1 VIAVIVIVAVALIAA
16 SHHHGRHYE
25 RNRRSG
31 LTISES
37 MRGPFGSRVRVSK
50 RF

>member
-1 VIAVIVIVAVALIAA
+1 VIILIILGALLLVGLT
-16 SHHHGRHYE
+16 HQHGRHYE

-37 MRGPFGSRVRVSK
+37 MRGPFGSRVRISK

>member
-1 VIAVIVIVAVALIAA
+1 MIILIAIVAVVLIAA
-16 SHHHGRHYE
+16 SHHHGRHFE

-37 MRGPFGSRVRVSK
+37 MRGPLGTMVRISK